1 MEEKEVKLTNTSDSI
16 SSKSTITGAC
26 EGTGGVATC
35 PISTA
40 VISCLIQTL
49 IDIYQFIE
57 IHISVLLFLF
67 FFGFLVSFFHWL
79 EGETQTSAIHSI
91 PKKSIE
97 TAAGKGSRGVWTGGI
112 NVAVISS
119 AFSITLVAIYSIK
132 TKRNGKQLED
142 AKGAHN
148 DSLKG
153 RKYQCSFDQTF
164 DTQCCSCK
172 DMTQWCWHMMNVQSM
187 WILRTVLHTRC
198 NLK

>member
-67 FFGFLVSFFHWL
+67 FLVS
-79 EGETQTSAIHSI
+79 SSI
-91 PKKSIE
+91 DLKESHKPVQFTPFPRNPLRQVQAKDP
-97 TAAGKGSRGVWTGGI
+97 GVFEQ
-112 NVAVISS
+112 VA
-119 AFSITLVAIYSIK
+119 
-132 TKRNGKQLED
+132 
-142 AKGAHN
+142 
-148 DSLKG
+148 
-153 RKYQCSFDQTF
+153 
-164 DTQCCSCK
+164 
-172 DMTQWCWHMMNVQSM
+172 
-187 WILRTVLHTRC
+187 
-198 NLK
+198 